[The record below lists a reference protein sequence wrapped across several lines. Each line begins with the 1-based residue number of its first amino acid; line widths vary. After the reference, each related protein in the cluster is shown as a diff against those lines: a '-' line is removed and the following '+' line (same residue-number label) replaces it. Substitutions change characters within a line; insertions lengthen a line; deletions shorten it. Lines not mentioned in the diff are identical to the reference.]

1 MLVKAF
7 ILLLALSF
15 SVSSFSA
22 DKRARVYKE
31 VMPEF
36 KPYAR
41 CVASNAARFGVN
53 EVFLLAVLLQERGP
67 IAGKLSN
74 KNGSY
79 DYGVTGINT
88 VREQEIRRVGLSL
101 YDVGTNP
108 CAAIKATA
116 YLLSVEIK
124 MASSVMTGIG
134 NYHYDEKGKYP
145 HNHYRY
151 RNEVSSKIE
160 KITNII
166 LN

>member
-1 MLVKAF
+1 MLKKVVALFF
-7 ILLLALSF
+7 ILSF
-15 SVSSFSA
+15 ATNAFA
-22 DKRARVYKE
+22 DKRHRVYKE
-31 VMPEF
+31 VMPEYS
-36 KPYAR
+36 PYAR
-41 CVASNAARFGVN
+41 CVASNAAKFGVN
-53 EVFLLAVLLQERGP
+53 EVFLLAILLQERGP
-67 IAGKLSN
+67 ITGKISN
-74 KNGSY
+74 RNGSY

-88 VREQEIRRVGLSL
+88 VREQEIKKVGLSL

-124 MASSVMTGIG
+124 DASSVITGIG

-151 RNEVSSKIE
+151 RNQVISKID
-160 KITNII
+160 KITEII